1 LFLKEFD
8 NEINICRRRKEL
20 LSIIS
25 GWKPSV
31 SSVKQAR
38 ILLVGP
44 VGAGKSSLFNSINS
58 VFKGYVSSQANTGT
72 AGTSLTT
79 QVMHLDYYTS
89 DILQR
94 DILLLVISILY
105 LNEWLNICAL

>member
-1 LFLKEFD
+1 MLWQFD
-8 NEINICRRRKEL
+8 SDTVFRRRKVL
-20 LSIIS
+20 LSTIS
-25 GWKPSV
+25 DWKPSV

-44 VGAGKSSLFNSINS
+44 VGAGKSSFFNSINS

-79 QVMHLDYYTS
+79 QVDMIFPPLMFFGVKY
-89 DILQR
+89 
-94 DILLLVISILY
+94 
-105 LNEWLNICAL
+105 CAKY